1 MFITR
6 FNAKLAVL
14 VGVAAIAIAGVAN
27 AYPSNGGSCT
37 TCHTKTGGQLT
48 VTPDPISIQLAAS
61 GLLTF
66 KVTQLKDDDSVIS
79 VQGLDN
85 PLLQASIGSG
95 SNKWTLKSNLKYGQ
109 SFVSNTISEKG
120 SYLMNLAIGAGATP
134 GIYPITVMFADEE
147 KGCTTIMLTLAIG
160 NAQAIPEPA
169 MFGMF
174 VLGAATVSLRRPKR

>member
-6 FNAKLAVL
+6 FNAKMAVL
-14 VGVAAIAIAGVAN
+14 VGVTAIAIAGVAD
-27 AYPSNGGSCT
+27 AYPTNGGSCS
-37 TCHTKTGGQLT
+37 TCHTKAGGQLT

-79 VQGLDN
+79 VQGLEN

-95 SNKWTLKSNLKYGQ
+95 SNKWTLKSNSKYGQ

-147 KGCTTIMLTLAIG
+147 KGCTTLTLRLAIG
-160 NAQAIPEPA
+160 VVQSIPEPSTIGLC
-169 MFGMF
+169 F
-174 VLGAATVSLRRPKR
+174 LGAAAILFRRAKR